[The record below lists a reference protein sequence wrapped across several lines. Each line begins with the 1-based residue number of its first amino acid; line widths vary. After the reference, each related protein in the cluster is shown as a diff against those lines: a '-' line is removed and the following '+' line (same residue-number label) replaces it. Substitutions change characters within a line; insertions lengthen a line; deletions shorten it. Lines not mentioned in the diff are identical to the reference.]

1 MIYGLFKKFYPD
13 YCEDLGHQKKRF
25 FFSPFRSVYIFCF
38 HLFFH
43 LLSVH
48 SPAVFLPFFH
58 PVLYAHFSLSLDS
71 TPPHS
76 KFSWNDRPT
85 TLKDVTARKHQIQN
99 CSHVHDR
106 LNESLLSCQGRKFNH
121 KAEQRDDEE
130 NE

>member
-1 MIYGLFKKFYPD
+1 MACLKNFIQIIVKTLDTRRRDFFSLLFVLYIYFVSI
-13 YCEDLGHQKKRF
+13 F
-25 FFSPFRSVYIFCF
+25 FFIFF
-38 HLFFH
+38 QFILRLF
-43 LLSVH
+43 
-48 SPAVFLPFFH
+48 FLPFFH